1 MLIHP
6 SAALRGCQKSPWWIF
21 AFYLPAW
28 NQIQGKAGGLL
39 FEAGG
44 NHKRSAPIFSTDVDA
59 VIRIRSEG
67 KSELVPSGQDPGD
80 RRSIIDGELPS
91 DQRSPRSGSKEHAA
105 VNSAAAADAGRRQV
119 IRTGAA
125 REAGISRHANDIS
138 VQCRYTR
145 QTSRR
150 SSFILSVRLARYV
163 ATAQAAR
170 GTVELLLKVEG

>member
-1 MLIHP
+1 M
-6 SAALRGCQKSPWWIF
+6 
-21 AFYLPAW
+21 
-28 NQIQGKAGGLL
+28 
-39 FEAGG
+39 
-44 NHKRSAPIFSTDVDA
+44 
-59 VIRIRSEG
+59 
-67 KSELVPSGQDPGD
+67 
-80 RRSIIDGELPS
+80 IDGKLPS
-91 DQRSPRSGSKEHAA
+91 DHRSPRSGSKEHAA

-138 VQCRYTR
+138 VQCRNTR